1 MRGRP
6 ILGAVA
12 GLFFGLFLS
21 LTLMLWGVWPLDR
34 MSLIGLPVLFMI
46 VGLVLAFLAPLGRKK
61 AGGAAATAEEVTG
74 AVETKEEV
82 EKAVDVEKEIEEATE

>member
-1 MRGRP
+1 MMRGRP

-61 AGGAAATAEEVTG
+61 AGGAAATAEEV
-74 AVETKEEV
+74 
-82 EKAVDVEKEIEEATE
+82 EEAIE